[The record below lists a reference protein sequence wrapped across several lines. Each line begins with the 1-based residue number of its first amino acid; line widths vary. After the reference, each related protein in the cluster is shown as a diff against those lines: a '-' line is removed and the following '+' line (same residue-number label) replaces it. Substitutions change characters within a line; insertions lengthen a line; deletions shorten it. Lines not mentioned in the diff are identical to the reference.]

1 MTEKTLAYW
10 QAVQAKAGIR
20 TKAFI
25 HGKWEDAASG
35 ATFKTINPATGKV
48 IAEIA
53 SCDTEDVDRAV
64 ASARKAFNSGVW
76 ADMHPTKRGEILV
89 NFSRMIEKHA
99 EELAVLEVTDMGK
112 PITDAIA
119 IDLPGC
125 IRAMRWY
132 GEACDKVMD
141 EIAPTDPS
149 SVAMVTREPIGVV
162 AAVVPW
168 NFPLMMACWKLGP
181 ALAAGNS
188 VILKPA
194 EQSPL
199 TALRLAE
206 IALEAGIPAG
216 VFNVVPGLG
225 HTAGKALGLHMDVDG
240 IAFTGSTQVGK
251 YFMEYSG
258 QSNLKR
264 VALECGGKSPHI
276 IMDDCEDLDAAAHA
290 AAGAIFFNQGE
301 VCTAGSRLL
310 VDRKVKDEFFEK
322 LVAATKE
329 WVPGDP
335 LDPATTLG
343 AIVDS
348 DQYRRV
354 LRYIESAANEGAKLV
369 AGGAA
374 ARVSSGGFFIE
385 PTIYDGVTCDM
396 TIACEEIFGPVLAVI
411 EFDGEEEAIKIA
423 NNTIYGL
430 AGAVW
435 SQNISRA
442 HRMARAI
449 QAGTVWVNCWD
460 PTGDMSIP
468 FGGYKQSG
476 FGRDKS
482 LHAIEKYTNLKT
494 TWVQL

>member
-1 MTEKTLAYW
+1 MTEKNLAYW

-20 TKAFI
+20 TQAFI

-35 ATFKTINPATGKV
+35 ATFQTINPANGQV
-48 IAEIA
+48 IAEVA

-64 ASARKAFNSGVW
+64 ASARAAFNSGVW
-76 ADMHPTKRGEILV
+76 ADMHPTKRGEVLV

-141 EIAPTDPS
+141 EIAPTDPG

-251 YFMEYSG
+251 YVMEYSG

-276 IMDDCEDLDAAAHA
+276 IMDDCPDLDAAAHA

-322 LVAATKE
+322 LVAATHE

-354 LRYIESAANEGAKLV
+354 LRYIESAASEGAKLV

-374 ARVSSGGFFIE
+374 ARVSTGGFFIE

-411 EFDGEEEAIKIA
+411 EFDGEEEAIEIA

-468 FGGYKQSG
+468 VGGYKQSG

-482 LHAIEKYTNLKT
+482 LHAIEKYPNLNP